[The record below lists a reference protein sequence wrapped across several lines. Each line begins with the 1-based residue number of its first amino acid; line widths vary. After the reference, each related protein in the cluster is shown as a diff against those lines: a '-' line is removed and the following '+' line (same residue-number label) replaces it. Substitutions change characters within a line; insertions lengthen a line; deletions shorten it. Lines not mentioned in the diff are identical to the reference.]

1 VDSKLS
7 LFVITLAVLNVLVVV
22 EFVRR
27 RKLAE
32 NFALLW
38 IAVGVFGIVLSAGRH
53 AVDSLAKELGVY
65 YGTSLVFA
73 LGILFLLFVC
83 MNLSMHVSR
92 LTEKAEIL
100 AEEVAILRAKVS
112 PEEAIGAIAPG
123 EHSAIGAIAPG
134 EHSAIAPVEN
144 VPGVNPRTAVDE

>member
-1 VDSKLS
+1 MDSKLS

-38 IAVGVFGIVLSAGRH
+38 IAVGLFGIVLSAGRH
-53 AVDSLAKELGVY
+53 AVDHLAKELGVY

-100 AEEVAILRAKVS
+100 AEELAILRARVS
-112 PEEAIGAIAPG
+112 PEGATTTTPSDEMAAGMTPG
-123 EHSAIGAIAPG
+123 
-134 EHSAIAPVEN
+134 
-144 VPGVNPRTAVDE
+144 AVTDG